1 MTESVLFL
9 LQYVS
14 EDLDNR
20 EKIIVMGDC
29 CYLNP
34 LVRRTFRF
42 LGMSSQAGA
51 ALIRTNV
58 DRDFSFPCAFAP
70 TAKEKANRDVRHTY
84 STCKF
89 LVRGR
94 RSWYMTKHSLKL
106 FIKFLLQEELKGK
119 TMGCSL
125 P

>member
-1 MTESVLFL
+1 MYKQNVPLKASYLILLLFCLQITVTESILFL

-42 LGMSSQAGA
+42 LGMSSQTEA
-51 ALIRTNV
+51 
-58 DRDFSFPCAFAP
+58 
-70 TAKEKANRDVRHTY
+70 H
-84 STCKF
+84 
-89 LVRGR
+89 
-94 RSWYMTKHSLKL
+94 
-106 FIKFLLQEELKGK
+106 
-119 TMGCSL
+119 
-125 P
+125 

>member
-1 MTESVLFL
+1 MRERDRVYKQNMPLKALFDFWFCLQITVTESVLFL

-42 LGMSSQAGA
+42 LGTS
-51 ALIRTNV
+51 
-58 DRDFSFPCAFAP
+58 
-70 TAKEKANRDVRHTY
+70 
-84 STCKF
+84 
-89 LVRGR
+89 
-94 RSWYMTKHSLKL
+94 
-106 FIKFLLQEELKGK
+106 
-119 TMGCSL
+119 
-125 P
+125 